1 VQYNTKAQYS
11 NNSAVPARCRAIPT
25 PSDPSMRL
33 LRAVMK
39 ERKVTRP
46 DIIRLEQSLRRAV
59 RVRVRVRECE

>member
-1 VQYNTKAQYS
+1 
-11 NNSAVPARCRAIPT
+11 
-25 PSDPSMRL
+25 MRL

-59 RVRVRVRECE
+59 RVRVRECE